1 MVAAVRG
8 VVSKVCFSGCTRCDA
23 PCAEEGFRFL
33 YDLKAQPVV
42 DSPHAALCP
51 FRCVDTPSE
60 AVIAVVGNHMGVVA
74 VGYNITCFCT
84 SEGICGVVSATDGGG
99 S

>member
-1 MVAAVRG
+1 MPRVPRHCL
-8 VVSKVCFSGCTRCDA
+8 S
-23 PCAEEGFRFL
+23 FL
-33 YDLKAQPVV
+33 YDLKGESII
-42 DSPHAALCP
+42 DSTYAALGA

-84 SEGICGVVSATDGGG
+84 SEGICGVASATDGVG